1 MTLDTWWLYL
11 GAIVLIACT
20 PGPNVLYVTT
30 RSIQYG
36 LRTSAAGMAGC
47 LLALVLMLVGSVA
60 GLSALLITLP
70 AAFDILRYLGAAYL
84 IWLGIQTWRAPD
96 EPEDVANAM
105 PEASLAATFR
115 GGFLVGISN
124 PKLLIF
130 AAAFFPQFITPS
142 APWLPQFA
150 LLVATFVAVELTFY
164 VVYALS
170 GPPAGGA
177 SGARRVAAAPQPG
190 ERRDLRGLWPRLA
203 ALSAV
208 AAAIPHFD
216 LTSSRLNS

>member
-1 MTLDTWWLYL
+1 MTVETWWLYL

-36 LRTSAAGMAGC
+36 LRASAATMVGC

-60 GLSALLITLP
+60 GLSALLVTLP
-70 AAFDILRYLGAAYL
+70 MAFDILRYLGAAYL

-96 EPEDVANAM
+96 EPEDAGAVAS
-105 PEASLAATFR
+105 EASLVGTFR

-130 AAAFFPQFITPS
+130 AAAFFPQFITPNE
-142 APWLPQFA
+142 PWLPQFT
-150 LLVATFVAVELTFY
+150 LLVVTFVAVELAFY

-170 GPPAGGA
+170 G
-177 SGARRVAAAPQPG
+177 R
-190 ERRDLRGLWPRLA
+190 RLA
-203 ALSAV
+203 AHLV
-208 AAAIPHFD
+208 RGVWRQ
-216 LTSSRLNS
+216 RLNRVSGVIFAGFGVALLRYRP

>member
-1 MTLDTWWLYL
+1 MTLETWWLYL

-36 LRTSAAGMAGC
+36 LRTSGAAMAGC
-47 LLALVLMLVGSVA
+47 VLALVLMLAGSVA

-70 AAFDILRYLGAAYL
+70 TAFDILRYLGAAYL

-96 EPEDVANAM
+96 EPQDVVVT
-105 PEASLAATFR
+105 PEASLVATFR

-150 LLVATFVAVELTFY
+150 LLVLTFVAVELTFY

-170 GPPAGGA
+170 G
-177 SGARRVAAAPQPG
+177 R
-190 ERRDLRGLWPRLA
+190 RLA
-203 ALSAV
+203 AHLV
-208 AAAIPHFD
+208 RGVWRR
-216 LTSSRLNS
+216 RLNRASGVIFAGFGCALLRYRP

>member
-1 MTLDTWWLYL
+1 MTLETWWLFL
-11 GAIVLIACT
+11 GAIVLIAST

-30 RSIQYG
+30 RSI
-36 LRTSAAGMAGC
+36 RFGMRASLVAMMGC

-70 AAFDILRYLGAAYL
+70 AAFDALRYLGAAYL
-84 IWLGIQTWRAPD
+84 IWLGIQTGRAPD
-96 EPEDVANAM
+96 EPEDQAVAP
-105 PEASLAATFR
+105 PEASLVATFR

-142 APWLPQFA
+142 ASALPQFA

-164 VVYALS
+164 LVYALS
-170 GPPAGGA
+170 G
-177 SGARRVAAAPQPG
+177 R
-190 ERRDLRGLWPRLA
+190 RLA
-203 ALSAV
+203 AHLV
-208 AAAIPHFD
+208 HGVWRR
-216 LTSSRLNS
+216 RLNRASGVIFAGFGVALLRYRP